1 MQIGR
6 HLQKISRLE
15 TESYS
20 GGVCLSSDTKETKGF
35 TPNWHGSDYLSD
47 TSSKTGQVEAAKHG
61 VERNSPRCWQGLS
74 SVPII

>member
-20 GGVCLSSDTKETKGF
+20 GGVCLSSNIKETKGF
-35 TPNWHGSDYLSD
+35 TPNWRGSDYLSN
-47 TSSKTGQVEAAKHG
+47 TSSKAGQA
-61 VERNSPRCWQGLS
+61 
-74 SVPII
+74 